1 MEKFR
6 ATNHKYDSQGRFI
19 ITLSR
24 NEKLGSALR
33 QWIPAT
39 RSHWMRAWAR
49 SVRWPSLSRMPN
61 YLHWSQTTSKQLF
74 WADKHINFTT
84 KSARCV
90 RALYQVRTTFT
101 SDVVRAVPMWEHYT
115 LTHPD
120 THIHTHTRLCSN
132 SFVTFSFRLVSRTQ
146 RVLILTHTNTLKL
159 CCCCVRIYVRVC
171 VCEILVN
178 GECFGFSEIVR
189 SD

>member
-1 MEKFR
+1 MQHNSSGWVNGAAFGTTQFIEQLYTSIPIFFIFSTNHFKQTCRMEKFR
-6 ATNHKYDSQGRFI
+6 ATSHKYDSQGRFI

-33 QWIPAT
+33 QWISAT

-101 SDVVRAVPMWEHYT
+101 SDVVRAVPMWENYT

-120 THIHTHTRLCSN
+120 THIHA
-132 SFVTFSFRLVSRTQ
+132 
-146 RVLILTHTNTLKL
+146 RVQ
-159 CCCCVRIYVRVC
+159 
-171 VCEILVN
+171 
-178 GECFGFSEIVR
+178 
-189 SD
+189 